1 MFTKLSSLAKG
12 NKNEEKKNKRKKK
25 SFWVPYPSQQQHPDR
40 ESENRATPHN
50 RESSLCET
58 DFHPAAKLNE
68 CMQALIKVT
77 D

>member
-1 MFTKLSSLAKG
+1 MFTKLSSPAKG
-12 NKNEEKKNKRKKK
+12 NKNEGGKKKEKKK
-25 SFWVPYPSQQQHPDR
+25 FFQVPYPSQQHHPDR
-40 ESENRATPHN
+40 ESENKAKPHN
-50 RESSLCET
+50 RESSICET